1 MELLLILTYTAICI
15 FIFKIFK
22 LPLNKWTVPT
32 AALGGVIILGV
43 LVLVMNY
50 NHPYTQV
57 AREFF
62 VTTPIVPGVTGI
74 VTEVEIQPDQL
85 VEKGA
90 VLFRIDPKPFES
102 VVRQKQALLAG
113 TRDGVR
119 ELEQALAA
127 SRARVVEVTANRDR
141 TEGVFRRYEEIFD
154 RGAISANEL
163 EVRRQA
169 YLANEAALTRA
180 KADFERAQIAFESG
194 IDGDNPDVARL
205 QAELEKA
212 RYDLERTIVRAP
224 TSGYVSQLLLRPG
237 MMAASLP
244 LRPVMT
250 FVHEEK
256 PSLVAAFR
264 QNSALRLREGYEAE
278 IVYPS
283 IPGRAFH
290 GKVKKLLPNLG
301 EGQLQTS
308 GSLIGTAQAY
318 QAPGRVLVVIEVTD
332 DLSEFNL
339 PAGSRAQVAVYSEHA
354 HHVAIM
360 RKILLRMSSWENYLY
375 LDH

>member
-15 FIFKIFK
+15 FIFKIFN

-32 AALGGVIILGV
+32 AALGGVVLIGV

-50 NHPYTQV
+50 NHPYTNM
-57 AREFF
+57 AGEFF

-85 VEKGA
+85 VEKGT
-90 VLFRIDPKPFES
+90 VMFRIDPKPFES
-102 VVRQKQALLAG
+102 VVRQKQALLADSQG
-113 TRDGVR
+113 GVK
-119 ELEQALAA
+119 ELEAA
-127 SRARVVEVTANRDR
+127 VAAAHARVLETTADRDR
-141 TEGVFRRYEEIFD
+141 SQGVFERYERGFD
-154 RGAISANEL
+154 SGAFAEVEL
-163 EVRRQA
+163 ENRRQL
-169 YLANEAALTRA
+169 YLSGEAALDRA
-180 KADFERAQIAFESG
+180 EADLDRAQIEFEAV
-194 IDGDNPDVARL
+194 IDGENPTVARL
-205 QAELEKA
+205 QAELEQA
-212 RYDLERTIVRAP
+212 RYNLERTVVRAP

-250 FVHEEK
+250 FIHDEK
-256 PSLVAAFR
+256 PTLVAAFR

-290 GKVKKLLPNLG
+290 GKVKKLVPNLG
-301 EGQLQTS
+301 EGQLQTG
-308 GSLIGTAQAY
+308 GSLIGTGQAY
-318 QAPGRVLVVIEVTD
+318 QSVGRVLVVIEVTD

-339 PAGSRAQVAVYSEHA
+339 PAGSRAQVAVYSEYA
-354 HHVAIM
+354 HHVAIL
-360 RKILLRMSSWENYLY
+360 RKILLRMSSWEN
-375 LDH
+375 

>member
-1 MELLLILTYTAICI
+1 MELLLILTYTAICV

-50 NHPYTQV
+50 NHPYTKV

-85 VEKGA
+85 VEKGT

-113 TRDGVR
+113 TQDGVR
-119 ELEQALAA
+119 ELEQTLAA

-141 TEGVFRRYEEIFD
+141 TEGVFRRYEAIFD

-169 YLANEAALTRA
+169 FLANEAALTRA
-180 KADFERAQIAFESG
+180 EADFERAQIAFESG

-212 RYDLERTIVRAP
+212 RYDLERTVIRAP
-224 TSGYVSQLLLRPG
+224 TNGYVSQLLLRPG

-256 PSLVAAFR
+256 PVLVAAFR
-264 QNSALRLREGYEAE
+264 QNSALRLKEGYEAE

-290 GKVKKLLPNLG
+290 GKVKKLVPNLG

-308 GSLIGTAQAY
+308 GSLIATAQAY
-318 QAPGRVLVVIEVTD
+318 QSPGRVLVVIEVTD

-354 HHVAIM
+354 HHVAIL

>member
-1 MELLLILTYTAICI
+1 MELLLILTYTAICV
-15 FIFKIFK
+15 FIFKIFN

-50 NHPYTQV
+50 NHPYTKV

-85 VEKGA
+85 VEKGT

-102 VVRQKQALLAG
+102 VVRQKQALLA
-113 TRDGVR
+113 DSQEGVK
-119 ELEQALAA
+119 ELEASVAA
-127 SRARVVEVTANRDR
+127 ARARVLETTADRDR
-141 TEGVFRRYEEIFD
+141 SQGVFERYERGFD
-154 RGAISANEL
+154 SGAFAEVEL
-163 EVRRQA
+163 ENRRQL
-169 YLANEAALTRA
+169 YLSDEAALDRA
-180 KADFERAQIAFESG
+180 EADLDRAQIEFEAV
-194 IDGDNPDVARL
+194 IDGENPTVARL
-205 QAELEKA
+205 QAELAQA
-212 RYDLERTIVRAP
+212 RYDLERTVVRAP

-256 PSLVAAFR
+256 PTLVAAFR

-290 GKVKKLLPNLG
+290 GKVKKLVPNLG

-308 GSLIGTAQAY
+308 GALIGTAQAY
-318 QAPGRVLVVIEVTD
+318 QSLGRVLVVIEVTD
-332 DLSEFNL
+332 DLSEFGL

-354 HHVAIM
+354 HHVAIL

>member
-1 MELLLILTYTAICI
+1 MELLLLLTYAAICV

-32 AALGGVIILGV
+32 AGLGGVILIGA
-43 LVLVMNY
+43 LVLAMNY
-50 NHPYTQV
+50 NHPLSNM
-57 AREFF
+57 ALEFY

-74 VTEVEIQPDQL
+74 VTSVEITANEV
-85 VEKGA
+85 VEKGT

-113 TRDGVR
+113 SQEGVK
-119 ELEQALAA
+119 ELEAA
-127 SRARVVEVTANRDR
+127 VAGARARVIEVTANRDR
-141 TEGVFRRYEEIFD
+141 SLGVFQRFE
-154 RGAISANEL
+154 RGFSSGAFSEVDL
-163 EVRRQA
+163 ENRRQL
-169 YLANEAALTRA
+169 YLSDEAAL
-180 KADFERAQIAFESG
+180 ERAEADLDRARIAFEAG
-194 IDGDNPDVARL
+194 IDGENPDVARI

-212 RYDLERTIVRAP
+212 RYDLERTVVRAP

-244 LRPVMT
+244 LRPVMV
-250 FVHEEK
+250 FVHDE
-256 PSLVAAFR
+256 PAPIIAAFR
-264 QNSALRLREGYEAE
+264 QNSALRLRAGYEAE

-283 IPGRAFH
+283 IPGRVFH
-290 GKVKKLLPNLG
+290 GKVARVLPNLA

-308 GSLIGTAQAY
+308 GSLLGTAQVF
-318 QAPGRVLVVIEVTD
+318 QQIGRVPVIIELTD
-332 DLSEFNL
+332 DISEFNL
-339 PAGSRAQVAVYSEHA
+339 PTGSRAQVAVYSDHF

>member
-1 MELLLILTYTAICI
+1 MELLLILTYTAICV
-15 FIFKIFK
+15 FIFKIFN

-50 NHPYTQV
+50 NHPYTKV

-74 VTEVEIQPDQL
+74 VKEVEIQPNQL
-85 VEKGA
+85 VEKGT

-102 VVRQKQALLAG
+102 VVRQKQALLA
-113 TRDGVR
+113 DSQEGVK
-119 ELEQALAA
+119 ELEAA
-127 SRARVVEVTANRDR
+127 VASARARVLEVTADRDR
-141 TEGVFRRYEEIFD
+141 SQGVFERYETGFD
-154 RGAISANEL
+154 SGAFAEVEL
-163 EVRRQA
+163 ENRRQL
-169 YLANEAALTRA
+169 YLSDEAVLDRA
-180 KADFERAQIAFESG
+180 EADLDRAQIEFEAV
-194 IDGDNPDVARL
+194 IDGENPTVARL
-205 QAELEKA
+205 QAELEQA
-212 RYDLERTIVRAP
+212 RYDLERTVIRAP

-250 FVHEEK
+250 FIHEEK
-256 PSLVAAFR
+256 PTLVAAFR

-290 GKVKKLLPNLG
+290 GKVKKLVPNLG

-308 GSLIGTAQAY
+308 GALIGTAQAY
-318 QAPGRVLVVIEVTD
+318 QSLGRVLVVIEVTD

-354 HHVAIM
+354 HHVAIL

>member
-1 MELLLILTYTAICI
+1 MELLLILTYTAICV
-15 FIFKIFK
+15 FIFKIFN

-74 VTEVEIQPDQL
+74 VTEVEIQPNQL
-85 VEKGA
+85 VEKGT
-90 VLFRIDPKPFES
+90 VLFRIDPKPFAS
-102 VVRQKQALLAG
+102 VVRQKQALLA
-113 TRDGVR
+113 DSQEGVK
-119 ELEQALAA
+119 ELEAA
-127 SRARVVEVTANRDR
+127 VAAARARVLEATADRDR
-141 TEGVFRRYEEIFD
+141 SQGVFERYERGFD
-154 RGAISANEL
+154 SGAFAEVEL
-163 EVRRQA
+163 ENRRQL
-169 YLANEAALTRA
+169 YLADEAALDRA
-180 KADFERAQIAFESG
+180 EADLDRAQIEFEAV
-194 IDGDNPDVARL
+194 IDGENPTVARL
-205 QAELEKA
+205 QAELEQA
-212 RYDLERTIVRAP
+212 RYDLERTVIRAP

-250 FVHEEK
+250 FVHDEK
-256 PSLVAAFR
+256 PTLTAAFR
-264 QNSALRLREGYEAE
+264 QNSALRLKEGYEAE

-290 GKVKKLLPNLG
+290 GKVKKLVPNLG

-308 GSLIGTAQAY
+308 GALIGTAQAY
-318 QAPGRVLVVIEVTD
+318 QSLGRVLVVIEVTD

-354 HHVAIM
+354 HHVAIL

>member
-15 FIFKIFK
+15 FIFKIFN

-50 NHPYTQV
+50 NHPYTKV

-85 VEKGA
+85 VEKGT
-90 VLFRIDPKPFES
+90 VMFRIDPKPFES
-102 VVRQKQALLAG
+102 VVRQKQALLADSQG
-113 TRDGVR
+113 GVK
-119 ELEQALAA
+119 ELEAA
-127 SRARVVEVTANRDR
+127 VAAAHARVLETTADRDR
-141 TEGVFRRYEEIFD
+141 SQGVFERYERGFD
-154 RGAISANEL
+154 SGAFAEVEL
-163 EVRRQA
+163 ENRRQL
-169 YLANEAALTRA
+169 YLSGEAALDRA
-180 KADFERAQIAFESG
+180 EADLDRAQIEFEAV
-194 IDGDNPDVARL
+194 IDGENPTVARL
-205 QAELEKA
+205 QAELAQA
-212 RYDLERTIVRAP
+212 RYDLERTVIRAP

-250 FVHEEK
+250 FVHDEK
-256 PSLVAAFR
+256 PTLVAAFR

-290 GKVKKLLPNLG
+290 GKVKKLVPNLG
-301 EGQLQTS
+301 EGQLQTG
-308 GSLIGTAQAY
+308 GSLIGTGQAY
-318 QAPGRVLVVIEVTD
+318 QSIGRVLVVIEVTD
-332 DLSEFNL
+332 DLSEFEL

-354 HHVAIM
+354 HHVAIL